1 MGKHTKQAPLKKK
14 IVLTSA
20 VLLTVGALIAAYF
33 LIAQG
38 VLFEKKEVKRDIV
51 LRKAGQATKL
61 GYDKVIRIL
70 VLGSDSRNSSI
81 KGSRSDGNMLIQ
93 LNPDRSADIVSF
105 PRDSYVPIAGGGTRK
120 INSALAFGG
129 PERTVKTV
137 ENYSGL
143 KVDYYMVTSFPGFT
157 GLVNAIGGL
166 KFTFDKPLNDRLA
179 GASFSSGT
187 KVLSGGDALAVA
199 RSRHIAGGDF
209 TRQANQQKLVIA
221 ALKQERKRSN
231 NMGLVLKLVPVL
243 TKRVETDL
251 SYKELFSLLRSGLK
265 TDPNKI
271 TARVLQ
277 GGSGGGGGGSVVHL
291 NRTYANQVFRQMKAK
306 EGK

>member
-1 MGKHTKQAPLKKK
+1 MGKHAKKAPMKKK
-14 IVLTSA
+14 IILSSA
-20 VLLTVGALIAAYF
+20 VLLTIGAMVGAYF
-33 LIAQG
+33 AIFHST
-38 VLFEKKEVKRDIV
+38 LFDKPEVKRDIV
-51 LRKAGQATKL
+51 IRKSGQATIVA
-61 GYDKVIRIL
+61 YDKPVRIL
-70 VLGSDSRNSSI
+70 VLGSDSRNSRI
-81 KGSRSDGNMLIQ
+81 GGSRSDANMLIQ

-143 KVDYYMVTSFPGFT
+143 DVDYYMVTSFPGFT

-166 KFTFDKPLNDRLA
+166 EFTFEKPLNDRLA
-179 GASFSSGT
+179 GANFSSGT
-187 KVLSGGDALAVA
+187 KKLRGAEALAVA

-209 TRQANQQKLVIA
+209 TRQANQQKLAIA
-221 ALKQERKRSN
+221 ALKQERRRSKN
-231 NMGLVLKLVPVL
+231 LGLILKLVPVL

-251 SYKELFSLLRSGLK
+251 SYKELFTLIRTGLS

-271 TARVLQ
+271 TARVLK
-277 GGSGGGGGGSVVHL
+277 GGTGGGGGGSVVHL
-291 NRTYANQVFRQMKAK
+291 DRSYANKVFAELKAK
-306 EGK
+306 E